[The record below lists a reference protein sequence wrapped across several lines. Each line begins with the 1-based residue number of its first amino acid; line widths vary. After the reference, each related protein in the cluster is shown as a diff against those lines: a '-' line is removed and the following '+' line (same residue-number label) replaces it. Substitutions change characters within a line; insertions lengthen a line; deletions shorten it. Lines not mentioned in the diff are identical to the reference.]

1 MNFRNDVTFYLPKKN
16 GWKNFS
22 YKNYKIFIKGFLY
35 NANNKKFLNLVIQNL
50 IIKKNLTFFN
60 NNYGE
65 YTLVIYSKNFKIILS
80 DPSRTFPIYFY
91 KEKNTLCVSDDPKKI
106 QEKYNLIKLNKD
118 MVKIALMSGY
128 TIGRYTIYEKVYTIN
143 AGEIV
148 EFIKEKTESSYY
160 SDIYRNKA
168 VKKNY
173 NQYKYEYLKIL
184 NDIFL
189 DLKKKIGS
197 KNIYLALSAGDD
209 SKLVLSMLKKLNFKN
224 VTCFSYGLKNN
235 WESLAAKTYAK
246 KLGYNFKFIPIESNI
261 MINFFKSRTFK
272 KYFNKMDYFDSTP
285 SLHEIYVID
294 QIRRVIKKNSVI
306 LNGQPAD
313 AFNGSYLPKNFLY
326 KPQNKNLFLEA
337 VIKKH
342 YSLWINLVKYENIKL
357 IKKYVINDLNKYFK
371 MSKVD
376 NYKKMLFT
384 SYQNRVC
391 KYLHKNTQ
399 VYSYFNFETYTPYKD
414 PRFLKFWSS
423 VPNNHHYKRSLSK
436 AILQDLNFFNLWINN
451 KSQKNFHNSKTKIL
465 RFFLKLLFIFSKSKW
480 KIFDKRFFG
489 YKNDN
494 QLKTH
499 IIDKNEW
506 KKSKNHRS
514 SVSFL
519 TIKWLNNHN
528 NNLTKTLLDE

>member
-1 MNFRNDVTFYLPKKN
+1 MNFENDVTIYLPKEN
-16 GWKNFS
+16 AWRNFS

-35 NANNKKFLNLVIQNL
+35 GTNNKKFLNLAIQNL

-65 YTLVIYSKNFKIILS
+65 YTIVIYSRNFKVILS

-91 KEKNTLCVSDDPKKI
+91 KEKNALCISDDPKKI
-106 QEKYNLIKLNKD
+106 REKYNLIKLNKD

-128 TIGRYTIYEKVYTIN
+128 TVGKYTIYEKIFTIN

-148 EFIKEKTESSYY
+148 EFTNDKTQTSYY
-160 SDIYRNKA
+160 SDIYRIKT
-168 VKKNY
+168 VKKTY
-173 NQYKYEYLKIL
+173 EQYKNEYLKIL
-184 NDIFL
+184 ENIFL

-197 KNIYLALSAGDD
+197 RNIYLALSAGDD

-246 KLGYNFKFIPIESNI
+246 KLGYNFKFIPINSNI
-261 MINFFKSRTFK
+261 MINFFKTKTFE

-285 SLHEIYVID
+285 SLHEIYAID

-313 AFNGSYLPKNFLY
+313 GCNGSYFSKNFLY
-326 KPQNKNLFLEA
+326 RPKNKDLFLEA

-342 YSLWINLVKYENIKL
+342 YSLWTNLVKYENIKL

-391 KYLHKNTQ
+391 KYLKKNTQ
-399 VYSYFNFETYTPYKD
+399 IYSYFNFETYTPYKD

-436 AILQDLNFFNLWINN
+436 AILQDLNFFNLWTHN
-451 KSQKNFHNSKTKIL
+451 KNQKNFYKSKTNVL
-465 RFFLKLLFIFSKSKW
+465 RFFLKLLFIFSKNRW
-480 KIFDKRFFG
+480 KIFDKHFFG

-499 IIDKNEW
+499 IINKSEW
-506 KKSKNHRS
+506 KDSRNYRS
-514 SVSFL
+514 AVSFL

-528 NNLTKTLLDE
+528 NNLTKILLDE